1 MPARWIF
8 AALALAASPAYAANY
23 ATCILDKMPGTQNG
37 AAHAAVIQT
46 CIQEHPAGYSGVAK
60 GSGRGL
66 FGFKNGNACTID
78 KAKQTSFQP
87 AATMI
92 AVACRCLYDEPYIEG
107 ASCSSDFDPSTARPT
122 N

>member
-1 MPARWIF
+1 MRHTIT
-8 AALALAASPAYAANY
+8 ALLLATCGSAFAANY

-66 FGFKNGNACTID
+66 FGYADGNACTIK
-78 KAKQTSFQP
+78 KAASTSFQP
-87 AATMI
+87 AAVAI
-92 AVACRCLYDEPYIEG
+92 SSACRCLYDK
-107 ASCSSDFDPSTARPT
+107 AQSDGQMCANFFDQFDR
-122 N
+122 